1 MVADCVSV
9 ADCTQGINQ
18 SFKEGCV
25 FIMDVCWGWG
35 GEGKK
40 TELLRGDPFIAQSS
54 RVGEVNESM
63 NAIEPPEKYCCQN
76 E

>member
-1 MVADCVSV
+1 MCV
-9 ADCTQGINQ
+9 G
-18 SFKEGCV
+18 
-25 FIMDVCWGWG
+25 G
-35 GEGKK
+35 GEVKKKK

-63 NAIEPPEKYCCQN
+63 NAIEPPEKQCCQN